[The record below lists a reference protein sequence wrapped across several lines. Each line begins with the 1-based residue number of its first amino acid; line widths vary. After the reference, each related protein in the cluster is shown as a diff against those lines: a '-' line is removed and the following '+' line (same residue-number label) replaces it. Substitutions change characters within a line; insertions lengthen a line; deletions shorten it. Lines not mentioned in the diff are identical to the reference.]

1 MFRAGEEADLKTTA
15 ATFTTTIVPH
25 MTTTI
30 TTTNPDL
37 AATNSMPYHLPVS
50 SLLNLVY
57 VYLFLPIPRKDVA
70 LCLGF
75 TVSVIAISLSA
86 IVQHTVDHVYSQFDK
101 YLYTTQLAADI
112 IYHVCVNL
120 IGWFVRYVVDINMRR
135 GFLDKRVCIETT
147 FRLDY
152 EKEQEENLLLSII
165 PKHIAKQVG
174 EEVGQFINNLTSN
187 AGVTEKFSEKYIES
201 HKNVTILFADIC
213 GFTPLT
219 EKFTTRTVVDG
230 KEVVV
235 DRIED
240 LVATLND
247 LFGKFDEA
255 ADRNQ
260 CLRIKILGDCYYC
273 ITGLPIPDKD
283 GKDVKDAKHAKNS
296 IEMGLEMISM
306 IREVR
311 KDTGVPVDMRIGVHT
326 GNILSGL
333 IGLRKWQ
340 FDIWSN
346 DVTVANHMESSGKPG
361 HVHIT
366 DTTLACLTEEE
377 LEEYKPKK
385 VEDMTD
391 ETVLETGLT
400 TYLIPSKRNEEK
412 DREEH
417 ERKRRDDL
425 LVLERLRREA
435 SLSTME
441 DVDEDMEVEGE
452 ERVGRQLSQDSG
464 IDSGI
469 GSNEVMPRSGRRLE
483 FQVGTIITLLSNFE
497 NVAIQCKT
505 NPENGHGSGHL
516 VLFILLPG
524 GARDSRI
531 REFEAKLGPKEQ
543 HQSCETRQLGRIR
556 WGQENFFV
564 CWQREVGL
572 LVTLY
577 APV

>member
-1 MFRAGEEADLKTTA
+1 MQAILREVSNRIIVRAGEDANLQTTLA
-15 ATFTTTIVPH
+15 SFTSTTTPH
-25 MTTTI
+25 

-37 AATNSMPYHLPVS
+37 AATTSTPYHLPVS

-70 LCLGF
+70 LCLGA
-75 TVSVIAISLSA
+75 TVSVIAISLTA

-101 YLYTTQLAADI
+101 YHYTTQLAADI
-112 IYHVCVNL
+112 IYHLCVNL

-152 EKEQEENLLLSII
+152 EKQQEENLLLSII

-174 EEVGQFINNLTSN
+174 EEVRQFIDNLTSN
-187 AGVTEKFSEKYIES
+187 TGVTEKFSEKYIES

-219 EKFTTRTVVDG
+219 EKFTTRTIVDG
-230 KEVVV
+230 KEVIV

-273 ITGLPIPDKD
+273 INGLPIPDKD
-283 GKDVKDAKHAKNS
+283 GKDVKDAKHARNS

-366 DTTLACLTEEE
+366 DTTLACLTEQEV
-377 LEEYKPKK
+377 EEYQPKK
-385 VEDMTD
+385 VEQMTD
-391 ETVLETGLT
+391 ETVLETGLA
-400 TYLIPSKRNEEK
+400 TYLIPSKKNEEQ
-412 DREEH
+412 DREEQ
-417 ERKRRDDL
+417 EQKRREEL
-425 LVLERLRREA
+425 LERLRREA
-435 SLSTME
+435 NSRPME
-441 DVDEDMEVEGE
+441 EVDEDLEEEGE
-452 ERVGRQLSQDSG
+452 ERVGRQLSEDSG

-469 GSNEVMPRSGRRLE
+469 GSNEVMPRSGRRLG
-483 FQVGTIITLLSNFE
+483 FQVGSM
-497 NVAIQCKT
+497 
-505 NPENGHGSGHL
+505 
-516 VLFILLPG
+516 VLI
-524 GARDSRI
+524 
-531 REFEAKLGPKEQ
+531 
-543 HQSCETRQLGRIR
+543 
-556 WGQENFFV
+556 FF
-564 CWQREVGL
+564 
-572 LVTLY
+572 
-577 APV
+577 

>member
-1 MFRAGEEADLKTTA
+1 
-15 ATFTTTIVPH
+15 
-25 MTTTI
+25 
-30 TTTNPDL
+30 
-37 AATNSMPYHLPVS
+37 MPYHLPVS

-70 LCLGF
+70 LCLGA
-75 TVSVIAISLSA
+75 TVSVIAISLTA

-112 IYHVCVNL
+112 VYHLCVNL

-152 EKEQEENLLLSII
+152 EKQQEENLLLSII

-174 EEVGQFINNLTSN
+174 EEVRQFIDHLTAN

-201 HKNVTILFADIC
+201 HKDVTILFADIC

-219 EKFTTRTVVDG
+219 EKFTTRTIGPDG
-230 KEVVV
+230 KEVIV

-255 ADRNQ
+255 AERNQ

-273 ITGLPIPDKD
+273 INGLPIPDKD
-283 GKDVKDAKHAKNS
+283 GKDVKDAKHARNS
-296 IEMGLEMISM
+296 IEMGLQMISM

-366 DTTLACLTEEE
+366 DTTLACLTKQEVD
-377 LEEYKPKK
+377 EYQPKK
-385 VEDMTD
+385 VEDMAD
-391 ETVLETGLT
+391 ETVLETGLA
-400 TYLIPSKRNEEK
+400 TYLIPSKRNEEQ
-412 DREEH
+412 DREEQ
-417 ERKRRDDL
+417 EQRRKEEL
-425 LVLERLRREA
+425 MERLRRDA
-435 SLSTME
+435 RTME
-441 DVDEDMEVEGE
+441 DVDEEMEEGDGE
-452 ERVGRQLSQDSG
+452 ERVGRQLSEDSG

-469 GSNEVMPRSGRRLE
+469 GSNEVMPRSGRRLG
-483 FQVGTIITLLSNFE
+483 FQVLS
-497 NVAIQCKT
+497 IM
-505 NPENGHGSGHL
+505 NP
-516 VLFILLPG
+516 FILKTT
-524 GARDSRI
+524 S
-531 REFEAKLGPKEQ
+531 EM
-543 HQSCETRQLGRIR
+543 
-556 WGQENFFV
+556 
-564 CWQREVGL
+564 
-572 LVTLY
+572 
-577 APV
+577 

>member
-1 MFRAGEEADLKTTA
+1 MYYPLPPLTDNFFLKIPSLQFSYPSLKRYKIFRAGEDADLQTTLQTS
-15 ATFTTTIVPH
+15 TFTSTATPH
-25 MTTTI
+25 TTT
-30 TTTNPDL
+30 TTPYL
-37 AATNSMPYHLPVS
+37 AGTSSMPYHLPVS

-70 LCLGF
+70 LCLGA
-75 TVSVIAISLSA
+75 TVSVIAISLTA
-86 IVQHTVDHVYSQFDK
+86 IVQHTVDHVYSTFDK
-101 YLYTTQLAADI
+101 YNYTTQLAADI
-112 IYHVCVNL
+112 IYHLCVNL

-152 EKEQEENLLLSII
+152 EKQQEENLLLSII

-174 EEVGQFINNLTSN
+174 EEVRQFIDNLTSN

-219 EKFTTRTVVDG
+219 EKFTTKTIVDG
-230 KEVVV
+230 KEVIV

-273 ITGLPIPDKD
+273 INGLPIPDKD
-283 GKDVKDAKHAKNS
+283 GKDVKDAKHARNS

-366 DTTLACLTEEE
+366 DTTLACLTEQEV
-377 LEEYKPKK
+377 EEYQPKK
-385 VEDMTD
+385 VEDMAD
-391 ETVLETGLT
+391 ETVLETGLA
-400 TYLIPSKRNEEK
+400 TYLIPSKRNEEQE
-412 DREEH
+412 REEQ
-417 ERKRRDDL
+417 EQKRREEL
-425 LVLERLRREA
+425 IERLRRGET
-435 SLSTME
+435 SSRTME
-441 DVDEDMEVEGE
+441 EVDEDMEEEGE
-452 ERVGRQLSQDSG
+452 ERVGRQLSEDSG

-469 GSNEVMPRSGRRLE
+469 GSNEVMPRSGRRLG
-483 FQVGTIITLLSNFE
+483 FQVGAMLLMISLSIN
-497 NVAIQCKT
+497 
-505 NPENGHGSGHL
+505 
-516 VLFILLPG
+516 ILD
-524 GARDSRI
+524 AVD
-531 REFEAKLGPKEQ
+531 
-543 HQSCETRQLGRIR
+543 
-556 WGQENFFV
+556 
-564 CWQREVGL
+564 
-572 LVTLY
+572 
-577 APV
+577 